1 MSLLDGRYEVIAQR
15 TLDDGLTLF
24 EATAPDGA
32 PLRIEWF
39 DLAADQEG
47 AFEDYRRQL
56 RQLKRAGFAAVHDVI
71 ARPGAHYVAWERPPA
86 GAAPVSDGAGALP
99 PDLAEALMSAGYGL
113 QSCDVRRLSTR
124 PPKVMLYGLT
134 FGARQS
140 VERDDS
146 RPLRHEEAT
155 QRERPLRQHQPP
167 LQRGAEYIGRL
178 PQRALSWG
186 LAVLVSLIAVA
197 MTLAGFWSA
206 RVDTVV
212 TVPPVLGQDA
222 QAAAR
227 SLIELGLG
235 VNATPL
241 MSDEAPGTVIKV
253 EPAVGTNLRPG
264 RTVELRYALPP
275 GELAPTA
282 VPALVGLSY
291 PEEVRAALEGA
302 GLRLGEVARLHAA
315 SPAGVV
321 LAQDLDAGSQTGT
334 GNPVAVLVSLGPRP
348 VQTFVPDLVG
358 LDLDS
363 ATAIALVAGITPDRV
378 FADEIVSATGA
389 RGTVINQ
396 SLAPY
401 VAVPRDA
408 AVLRLVIQS
417 GEPANPVTSGGAPD
431 VVGLPLARAREVAA
445 GWDLQVVA
453 LGNPGLPAGVVAQ
466 EPQPGAG
473 AAGAGATLVL
483 TVNAHPVPLTTD
495 GVKAVV
501 RQPSLR
507 SVAYAWTIQP
517 GIRTQQG
524 AVWASDLEGNR
535 QLVRTVTVKGGEVLR
550 GTWTTVTAGPVTFEL
565 LIGGVPYGEPLLVP

>member
-15 TLDDGLTLF
+15 ALDDGLTLF

-47 AFEDYRRQL
+47 PFEDYRRQL
-56 RQLKRAGFAAVHDVI
+56 RHLKRAGLAAVHDVI

-86 GAAPVSDGAGALP
+86 GATPVLDGALP
-99 PDLAEALMSAGYGL
+99 TDLAEALRSAGYGR
-113 QSCDVRRLSTR
+113 QAYDARRLSTR
-124 PPKVMLYGLT
+124 PPKVLLYGLT
-134 FGARQS
+134 FGARRT
-140 VERDDS
+140 VEREES
-146 RPLRHEEAT
+146 QPPRHQGSAE
-155 QRERPLRQHQPP
+155 RERPLRQQQPP
-167 LQRGAEYIGRL
+167 LLRGAEYIGRL
-178 PQRALSWG
+178 PQRAISWG
-186 LAVLVSLIAVA
+186 LALLVGLLAVVI
-197 MTLAGFWSA
+197 TLAGFWSA

-212 TVPPVLGQDA
+212 TVPAILGQDA
-222 QAAAR
+222 QAAAKA
-227 SLIELGLG
+227 LIELGLG

-241 MSDEAPGTVIKV
+241 MSEEAPGTVIAV
-253 EPAVGTNLRPG
+253 EPTVGTNLRPG

-291 PEEVRAALEGA
+291 PDEVRNALEGA

-321 LAQDLDAGSQTGT
+321 LAQDLDAGSQTGS
-334 GNPVAVLVSLGPRP
+334 GNPVAVLVSLGPQP
-348 VQTFVPDLVG
+348 PQTFVPDLVG
-358 LDLDS
+358 LDVNS

-378 FADEIVSATGA
+378 FVDEIVSATGA
-389 RGTVINQ
+389 RGTVIDQ

-408 AVLRLVIQS
+408 AVLRLVIQG
-417 GEPANPVTSGGAPD
+417 GEPANPVTGGGAPD

-445 GWDLQVVA
+445 GWDLQVVT

-473 AAGAGATLVL
+473 SAGDGATLVL
-483 TVNAHPVPLTTD
+483 TVNAHPIPLTAD
-495 GVKAVV
+495 GVWAVV

-535 QLVRTVTVKGGEVLR
+535 QLVGMVTVRGGEVLR
-550 GTWTTVTAGPVTFEL
+550 GSWTTVTAGPVTFEL